1 VSTIQLDVVREASEN
16 CVTGEWTNLFE
27 RLRFIASA
35 DRGAKVAISDDRST
49 LTYAELVDSSA
60 AFCAQLQDVGIQPL
74 DPVGVVLGNCREF
87 LIAAFG
93 IFKHGAV
100 LVPLNPQLREAELL
114 KTAEDCQL
122 RALVTATRNSGV
134 AQALIDQPG
143 PAEHAWL
150 CSSESDQWQYRSS
163 SGKLPRRVTKRSIDM
178 PAMPQWPA
186 IIQYSTGSMGYPKR
200 VTRTHAQLIGE
211 FAAVSNVLQTTPQ
224 DRILGVAQFFHSHG
238 LMNSAMQA
246 LLAGATLHIVSSFLP
261 RDMARLIERE
271 RITIFPGVPFMF
283 DLLAELPERH
293 DFSSVRL
300 VISAGAPLSQKTER
314 EFAEKYAVRIRQLY
328 GTTETGAISIQ
339 VGSSNE
345 SAPSAGTPIAGV
357 SVRILDDQNNPVA
370 AGITGRVEITNPYA
384 ACAYDNT
391 SGNEESHFAGSA
403 LFPGDIGRVSPS
415 GELALCG
422 RHRGFINV
430 GGNKVDP
437 SEIERVLRDLPGVTE
452 AVVFGVSDGHAGEKI
467 KAVLA
472 SPSDIS
478 RMAVRSH
485 CVRHLAEFKQPKV
498 IEIRKELPKSPLGK
512 VLRKYLMDEA
522 AGGRPGYV
530 FDPLSGCRLTPD
542 SAAAG
547 DDPLRLATLP
557 PFLRVLLVT
566 DGTVTKCI
574 EAYFLEPVEVDVLVH
589 AYLTSEREYPVIGVV
604 PGDPILRR
612 CVVLRG
618 QITRSA
624 YAFAESIMACDR
636 VPADMKRKL
645 IEGAKGI
652 GELLRESK
660 KETYR
665 ELLRVRQ
672 ADAGEWAMHLGVE
685 KETGVLI
692 RDYKIHLDGQA
703 AMEIEE
709 VFPLSRFN

>member
-1 VSTIQLDVVREASEN
+1 MSTYQLNALHRASET
-16 CVTGEWTNLFE
+16 CIPGESTNLFE
-27 RLRFIASA
+27 RLSFIASA
-35 DRGAKVAISDDRST
+35 DSGAKVALSDSRST
-49 LTYAELVDSSA
+49 LTYAELADMSA
-60 AFCAQLQDVGIQPL
+60 AFSIQLQDAGIQPL
-74 DPVGVVLGNCREF
+74 DNIGVVLGNCREF

-114 KTAEDCQL
+114 KYAVDCQL

-134 AQALIDQPG
+134 AQTLIDQGAPV
-143 PAEHAWL
+143 EHAWL
-150 CSSESDQWQYRSS
+150 CPLESDQWMYRSS
-163 SGKLPRRVTKRSIDM
+163 TGKHSRRATQRSMDR
-178 PAMPQWPA
+178 PATLQWPA
-186 IIQYSTGSMGYPKR
+186 VIQYSTGSMGYPKR
-200 VTRTHAQLIGE
+200 VTRSHAKLLGE
-211 FAAVSNVLQTTPQ
+211 FTAVSAVLTTTPQ
-224 DRILGVAQFFHSHG
+224 EHILGVAPFFHSHG

-246 LLAGATLHIVSSFLP
+246 LLAGATLHVVSSFLP
-261 RDMARLIERE
+261 RDVGRLIERE
-271 RITIFPGVPFMF
+271 RITVFPGVPFMF

-293 DFSSVRL
+293 DFSSIRL
-300 VISAGAPLSQKTER
+300 AISAGAPLSQKTAG
-314 EFAEKYAVRIRQLY
+314 EFAEKYAIRIRQLY
-328 GTTETGAISIQ
+328 GTTETGVISIQ
-339 VGSSNE
+339 DENSDEAV
-345 SAPSAGTPIAGV
+345 PSAGTPIAGV
-357 SVRILDDQNNPVA
+357 SVRIVDDMSHPVA
-370 AGITGRVEITNPYA
+370 AGTAGRVEITSPFTA
-384 ACAYDNT
+384 AAYDNT
-391 SGNEESHFAGSA
+391 SGNDESYFAGNA
-403 LFPGDIGRVSPS
+403 FFPGDLGRISQS
-415 GELALCG
+415 GELTLCG

-437 SEIERVLRDLPGVTE
+437 AEIEAVLRNLPGVAE
-452 AVVFGVSDGHAGEKI
+452 AVVFGVSDANAGEKI

-485 CVRHLAEFKQPKV
+485 CVRYLAEFKQPKV

-522 AGGRPGYV
+522 SSGGPGFG
-530 FDPLSGCRLTPD
+530 FDPLSGVRLTPD
-542 SAAAG
+542 PAATA

-589 AYLTSEREYPVIGVV
+589 AYVTSERDYPDIGVV

-618 QITRSA
+618 HITRSA
-624 YAFAESIMACDR
+624 YAFAESIMACNR
-636 VPADMKRKL
+636 VPSDMKRKL

-652 GELLRESK
+652 GELLREGK

-665 ELLRVRQ
+665 ELSRVRH
-672 ADAGEWAMHLGVE
+672 ADAGEWAIHLGVE
-685 KETGVLI
+685 KDAGVLI
-692 RDYKIHLDGQA
+692 RDYKIHLDGRA

-709 VFPLSRFN
+709 VFPVSRF